1 MLDGIHL
8 TLLIGPL
15 TVPVPA
21 PLPLVEALQSVQ
33 VSSQRDRTG
42 FQLTFSVGK
51 TSPIQTVLLP
61 AGLLDPML
69 TRVVVIVTFRGLPR
83 VLADGV
89 VTRHEVSPSNE
100 PGRSTLTLTGEDLSV
115 LMDVIEVKVP
125 FPAMPDVAR
134 LNLILG
140 KYALFGIIP
149 LVIPHPI
156 VTVKSPTAGIDAQ
169 TGTDLQYIRGI
180 ASRCGFTFYIEPG
193 PAPLTSTAYCGPDV
207 NVPIPQPAL
216 SVNSDWDSNVDS
228 LSFSLNGL
236 SKRIIVMTIL
246 DPITH
251 KIPIPVPV
259 PNIDILKPP
268 LGARLTPPAKV
279 QFPDELANLSPD
291 EAAKRAF
298 GLMRE
303 GADAVS
309 GSGSLSVVRYG
320 HILKARQLVGV
331 RGAGLAYDGMYY
343 VESVTHNLKRG
354 DYKQS
359 FTLSRDG
366 LVSQTPVVMGLP

>member
-21 PLPLVEALQSVQ
+21 PLPLVEALKSIQ
-33 VSSQRDRTG
+33 VTSQRDRTG
-42 FQLTFSVGK
+42 FQLTFTVGK
-51 TSPIQTVLLP
+51 TSPIQTALLP
-61 AGLLDPML
+61 AGLLDPMV
-69 TRVVVIVTFRGLPR
+69 TRVVVIVTFRGLPQ

-100 PGRSTLTLTGEDLSV
+100 PGGSTLTLTGEDLSV
-115 LMDVIEVKVP
+115 LMDVLELKLP
-125 FPAMPDVAR
+125 YPAMPDVAQ
-134 LNLILG
+134 LNLILS
-140 KYALFGIIP
+140 KYAVFGIIP
-149 LVIPHPI
+149 VVIPHPI
-156 VTVKSPTAGIDAQ
+156 VTVRSPTNGSDVQ
-169 TGTDLQYIRGI
+169 TGTDLQYMRGI
-180 ASRCGFTFYIEPG
+180 AAQCGFTFYVEPG
-193 PAPLTSTAYCGPDV
+193 PAPLTSTAYWGPDV
-207 NVPIPQPAL
+207 NAPIPQPAL
-216 SVNSDWDSNVDS
+216 SVNSDWDSNVES

-236 SKRIIVMTIL
+236 SKHLIIMTIF

-279 QFPDELANLSPD
+279 QFPDELANLAPD
-291 EAAKRAF
+291 QAAKRAF

-309 GSGSLSVVRYG
+309 GSGSLSVARYG

-331 RGAGLAYDGMYY
+331 RGAGLAYDGLYY
-343 VESVTHNLKRG
+343 VESVTNNLKRG
-354 DYKQS
+354 EFKQS

>member
-15 TVPVPA
+15 AVPVPA
-21 PLPLVEALQSVQ
+21 PLPLVEALHSVQ

-51 TSPIQTVLLP
+51 TSPIQTTLLP
-61 AGLLDPML
+61 AGLLDPMI

-140 KYALFGIIP
+140 KYAVLGIVP
-149 LVIPHPI
+149 LVIPHP
-156 VTVKSPTAGIDAQ
+156 VTTVKSPTAGIDAQ
-169 TGTDLQYIRGI
+169 TGTDLQYIKGI
-180 ASRCGFTFYIEPG
+180 ASRCGFTFHIDPG

-207 NVPIPQPAL
+207 SVPIPQPAL
-216 SVNSDWDSNVDS
+216 SVNSDWASNVDS

-236 SKRIIVMTIL
+236 AKHLIVMTIL

-259 PNIDILKPP
+259 PNINILKPP
-268 LGARLTPPAKV
+268 LGARLTPPAKI
-279 QFPDELANLSPD
+279 QFPDELANLTLD

-309 GSGSLSVVRYG
+309 GTGSLSVVRYG

-354 DYKQS
+354 EYKQS

>member
-15 TVPVPA
+15 AVPVPA

-51 TSPIQTVLLP
+51 TSPIQTTLLP
-61 AGLLDPML
+61 AGLLDPMI
-69 TRVVVIVTFRGLPR
+69 TRVVVIVTFRGLPQ
-83 VLADGV
+83 VLADGI

-100 PGRSTLTLTGEDLSV
+100 AGRSTLTLTGEDLSV

-140 KYALFGIIP
+140 KYAVFGIVP
-149 LVIPHPI
+149 LVIPHPVI
-156 VTVKSPTAGIDAQ
+156 TVKSPTAGIDAQ

-180 ASRCGFTFYIEPG
+180 ASRCGFTFHIDPG

-236 SKRIIVMTIL
+236 AKHLIVMTIL

-268 LGARLTPPAKV
+268 LGARLTPPAKI
-279 QFPDELANLSPD
+279 QFPDELANLTLD

-331 RGAGLAYDGMYY
+331 RGAGLTYDGMYY

-354 DYKQS
+354 EYKQS

>member
-8 TLLIGPL
+8 TLLMGPL

-21 PLPLVEALQSVQ
+21 PPPLIEALQSVQ
-33 VSSQRDRTG
+33 VTSQRDRTG
-42 FQLTFSVGK
+42 FQLTFTVGK

-61 AGLLDPML
+61 AGLLDPMI
-69 TRVVVIVTFRGLPR
+69 TRVVVIVTFRGLPQ

-89 VTRHEVSPSNE
+89 ITRHEVSPSNE
-100 PGRSTLTLTGEDLSV
+100 AGRSTLTLTGEDLSV
-115 LMDVIEVKVP
+115 LMDVVEVKLP

-134 LNLILG
+134 LNLILA
-140 KYALFGIIP
+140 KYALFGIVP
-149 LVIPHPI
+149 LVIPHP
-156 VTVKSPTAGIDAQ
+156 VPTVKSPTSGIDAQ
-169 TGTDLQYIRGI
+169 TGTDLQYIKGI
-180 ASRCGFTFYIEPG
+180 AARCGFTFYIEPG

-216 SVNSDWDSNVDS
+216 SVNSDWDSNVES
-228 LSFSLNGL
+228 LGFSLNGL
-236 SKRIIVMTIL
+236 SKRVVVMTIL

-259 PNIDILKPP
+259 PNIDVFKPP
-268 LGARLTPPAKV
+268 LGARLTPPAKI
-279 QFPDELANLSPD
+279 QFPDELANLAPD
-291 EAAKRAF
+291 EVGKRAF

-309 GSGSLSVVRYG
+309 GNGALSVVRYG
-320 HILKARQLVGV
+320 HILRPRQLVGV
-331 RGAGLAYDGMYY
+331 RGAGLSYDGMYY
-343 VESVTHNLKRG
+343 VEGVTHTLKRG
-354 DYKQS
+354 EFKQS

-366 LVSQTPVVMGLP
+366 LVSQTPVVMRLP